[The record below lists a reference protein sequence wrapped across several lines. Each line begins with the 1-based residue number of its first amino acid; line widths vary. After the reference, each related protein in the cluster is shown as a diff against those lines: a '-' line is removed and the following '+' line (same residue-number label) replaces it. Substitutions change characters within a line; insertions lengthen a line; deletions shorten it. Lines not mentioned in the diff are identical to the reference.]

1 MSPDQQRVAIA
12 EACPNVFRVLNG
24 ECHWRYGC
32 EGYESR
38 VDPLD
43 DLNAMHEAEKVLTQ
57 EQIAA
62 YVGYLAGETPY
73 PHVVYERLLFATAAQ
88 KGEAF
93 LKATGKWKESP
104 RWQDDAED
112 GGESRRH

>member
-1 MSPDQQRVAIA
+1 
-12 EACPNVFRVLNG
+12 
-24 ECHWRYGC
+24 
-32 EGYESR
+32 
-38 VDPLD
+38 
-43 DLNAMHEAEKVLTQ
+43 MHEAEKVLTQ